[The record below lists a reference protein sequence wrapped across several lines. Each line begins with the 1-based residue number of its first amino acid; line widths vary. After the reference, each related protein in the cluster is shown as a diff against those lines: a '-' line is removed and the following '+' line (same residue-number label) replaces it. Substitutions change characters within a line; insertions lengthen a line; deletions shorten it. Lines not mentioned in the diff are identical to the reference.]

1 MKNNDSAKQYVK
13 GEQTRQHILDI
24 AKKEFLEKGYY
35 DVSIRNIAKTAEL
48 TTGAVFRYFP
58 DKESLFGALVSPVA
72 ESVLSMY
79 RSGNEQ
85 GYQLLEEG
93 VPQDIWQISEQFIH
107 DFIQYLFA
115 NKEAFSLLI
124 NCSSGSP
131 YESFMDDLVE
141 EVEKQTYSFLQEMLK
156 KGYPCRNLSTDEIHV
171 LISAQYYAIF
181 EIVRHDLSIEEATA
195 RLHLIADFFRPGWDR
210 IFGK

>member
-1 MKNNDSAKQYVK
+1 M
-13 GEQTRQHILDI
+13 T
-24 AKKEFLEKGYY
+24 
-35 DVSIRNIAKTAEL
+35 
-48 TTGAVFRYFP
+48 
-58 DKESLFGALVSPVA
+58 
-72 ESVLSMY
+72 
-79 RSGNEQ
+79 
-85 GYQLLEEG
+85 
-93 VPQDIWQISEQFIH
+93 
-107 DFIQYLFA
+107 
-115 NKEAFSLLI
+115 
-124 NCSSGSP
+124 
-131 YESFMDDLVE
+131 MDDLVE

>member
-1 MKNNDSAKQYVK
+1 
-13 GEQTRQHILDI
+13 
-24 AKKEFLEKGYY
+24 
-35 DVSIRNIAKTAEL
+35 
-48 TTGAVFRYFP
+48 
-58 DKESLFGALVSPVA
+58 
-72 ESVLSMY
+72 MY